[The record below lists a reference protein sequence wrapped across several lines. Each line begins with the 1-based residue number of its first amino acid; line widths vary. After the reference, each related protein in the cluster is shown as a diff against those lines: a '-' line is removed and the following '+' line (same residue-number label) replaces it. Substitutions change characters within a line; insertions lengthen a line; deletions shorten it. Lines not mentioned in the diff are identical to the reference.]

1 MPESTPQPS
10 LTPPPPQQPGN
21 PREGPRPWRT
31 EGLPRPDQEGPQRTR
46 WPRILLGLLL
56 YFVFFGV
63 LSVQDWLGGPETVSY
78 TEFKTQVAAKN
89 VEEVFARGDS
99 IQGQLRKSAP
109 LPNHAKQT
117 YKKFITERL
126 A

>member
-1 MPESTPQPS
+1 M
-10 LTPPPPQQPGN
+10 
-21 PREGPRPWRT
+21 
-31 EGLPRPDQEGPQRTR
+31 
-46 WPRILLGLLL
+46 LGLLL

-109 LPNHAKQT
+109 LPNQAKQT
-117 YKKFITERL
+117 YKKFTTERPTFARDDL
-126 A
+126 LSELTSGKARVRATPLVQQRGVIANLLISMAPI